1 MIRTAV
7 FLFLFEPSIHAEIKL
22 PSATFVRDDTWRNE
36 MTTGI
41 APDQKKKKE
50 SAPEPADPDKH
61 DGSAWNDVK
70 SGIRSG
76 FGSIDS
82 VYSKSIPPTEKV
94 EESIK
99 LQGWKGERVNCQLLV
114 WTKGRTETIRIK
126 ASDLKCENG
135 RIDKNDISVS
145 VVRYVL
151 TDEFPGG
158 NDRKDKSKFPVHLK
172 PDLLSETNSFKIENK
187 ETRPVWISV
196 NIPANSAPGTYKG
209 TISRQSESVTVNH
222 EIVLEVLNK
231 TLPAPSEWSFHL
243 DLWQNPYAVARY
255 HGVKLWSKE
264 HFELLKPL
272 LKKLADAG
280 QKCIT
285 TTLIDKP
292 WGGDDG
298 TGPCFDSYGSMINW
312 TGLKNG
318 EWEYDYTVFD
328 QYVQLAMDCGIKG
341 QINCYSMVPISNKFT
356 WFDEETSET
365 VVELAFPGTE
375 TYENIWRG
383 FLADFKSHLREKG
396 WLNITAIGLD
406 EREEEEMTKLFGFL
420 KKTAP
425 EFKIA
430 MAGFYYKD
438 INPSIYDFSS
448 NWRHTPVIAGHVI
461 ESRKK
466 SGMKTTY
473 YVACMIPRPNNFSF
487 SPPSESCYEGWYASA
502 MGFDGFLRWA
512 YNSWPENPLTDS
524 RYIRWPSGDTFLVYP
539 DAQSSI
545 RFERL
550 REGIQDY
557 EKIRI
562 LKNDLAVNP
571 STEAIAAKEKLN
583 SFLNSINSKT
593 LVNRSAAVVINEGKQ
608 LLYEIVKGL

>member
-1 MIRTAV
+1 MKKLTAGK
-7 FLFLFEPSIHAEIKL
+7 LFLFAVLSFAFDTGKYPEL
-22 PSATFVRDDTWRNE
+22 PD
-36 MTTGI
+36 
-41 APDQKKKKE
+41 
-50 SAPEPADPDKH
+50 EPADPDTYDLSVWEK
-61 DGSAWNDVK
+61 VK
-70 SGIRSG
+70 PGIHSG
-76 FGSIDS
+76 FGSTDIAW
-82 VYSKSIPPTEKV
+82 SKSVPPEQNITET
-94 EESIK
+94 IK
-99 LQGWKGERVNCQLLV
+99 LQGWRGERVNCQLLV
-114 WTKGRTETIRIK
+114 WSKGRTENININP
-126 ASDLKCENG
+126 SELKCENG
-135 RIDKNDISVS
+135 KIDKNDIAVS
-145 VVRYVL
+145 MVRYVL
-151 TDEFPGG
+151 TDAFPGG
-158 NDRKDKSKFPVHLK
+158 NDRKDKLKFPVHLK

-196 NIPANSAPGTYKG
+196 KIPANAVPGTYKG
-209 TISRQSESVTVNH
+209 TVSRQSASGTVNH

-264 HFELLKPL
+264 HVELLKPL

-312 TGLKNG
+312 TRLKNG
-318 EWEYDYTVFD
+318 KWKYDYMVFD
-328 QYVQLAMDCGIKG
+328 QYVQLAMECGIKG

-356 WFDEETSET
+356 WFDEETSKT
-365 VVELAFPGTE
+365 VMEEAFPGTE

-383 FLADFKSHLREKG
+383 FLADFSSHLREKG

-448 NWRHTPVIAGHVI
+448 NWRHTPVLAGNVI

-466 SGMKTTY
+466 SGLKTTY
-473 YVACMIPRPNNFSF
+473 YVACMIPRPNNFTF

-502 MGFDGFLRWA
+502 KGFDGFLRWA
-512 YNSWPENPLTDS
+512 YNSWPENPIVDS

-539 DAQSSI
+539 DALSSI

-562 LKNDLAVNP
+562 LRKELAE
-571 STEAIAAKEKLN
+571 STSPEADAARERLDN
-583 SFLNSINSKT
+583 FLRSIDSKT
-593 LVNRSAAVVINEGKQ
+593 LDKRSAAEVINEGKQ
-608 LLYEIVKGL
+608 LLYEIAKSAH

>member
-1 MIRTAV
+1 MKKLTTGI
-7 FLFLFEPSIHAEIKL
+7 LFLFAVFSFSFDTGKNPEL
-22 PSATFVRDDTWRNE
+22 PD
-36 MTTGI
+36 
-41 APDQKKKKE
+41 
-50 SAPEPADPDKH
+50 EPADPDTYDLSVWEK
-61 DGSAWNDVK
+61 VK
-70 SGIRSG
+70 PGIHSG
-76 FGSIDS
+76 FGSIDNS
-82 VYSKSIPPTEKV
+82 WSKSIPPDGNIAET
-94 EESIK
+94 IK
-99 LQGWKGERVNCQLLV
+99 LQGWRGERVNCQLLV
-114 WTKGRTETIRIK
+114 WSKGHTETISIK
-126 ASDLKCENG
+126 AGELKCVNG

-172 PDLLSETNSFKIENK
+172 PDLLSETNSFKIENQ

-209 TISRQSESVTVNH
+209 TISRQSSSGTVNH
-222 EIVLEVLNK
+222 EIVLEVLNM

-264 HFELLKPL
+264 HFELLRPL
-272 LKKLADAG
+272 LKKLAGAG

-292 WGGDDG
+292 WCSDDG
-298 TGPCFDSYGSMINW
+298 TGPCFDSYGSMIQW
-312 TGLKNG
+312 TRLKNG
-318 EWEYDYTVFD
+318 KWEYDYTIFD
-328 QYVQLAMDCGIKG
+328 LYVQLAMDCGIQR

-356 WFDEETSET
+356 WFDEESSQT
-365 VVELAFPGTE
+365 VVEEAFPGTE
-375 TYENIWRG
+375 VYENIWRG
-383 FLADFKSHLREKG
+383 FLADFRSHLIEKG

-425 EFKIA
+425 EFKVA

-438 INPSIYDFSS
+438 INPSIFDFSS
-448 NWRHTPVIAGHVI
+448 NWSHTPILAGNMI

-466 SGMKTTY
+466 SGLKTTY
-473 YVACMIPRPNNFSF
+473 YVACGVPKPNNFTF
-487 SPPSESCYEGWYASA
+487 SPPSESCYEGWYALA

-512 YNSWPENPLTDS
+512 YNSWPENPIVDS
-524 RYIRWPSGDTFLVYP
+524 RYIRWPAGDTYLIYP
-539 DAQSSI
+539 GARSSE

-562 LKNDLAVNP
+562 LRKEFAENKLPN
-571 STEAIAAKEKLN
+571 AATSMERLN
-583 SFLNSINSKT
+583 SFLSSIDSKT
-593 LVNRSAAVVINEGKQ
+593 LDKRTAAEVINEGKQ
-608 LLYEIVKGL
+608 LIYEIAK